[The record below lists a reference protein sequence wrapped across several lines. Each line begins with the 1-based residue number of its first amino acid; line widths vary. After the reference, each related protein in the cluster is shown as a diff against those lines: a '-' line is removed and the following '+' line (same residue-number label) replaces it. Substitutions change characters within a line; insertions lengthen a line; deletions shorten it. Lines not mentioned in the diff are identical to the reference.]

1 MKISTLL
8 FTVLLLFAF
17 QLAQSQKPEGEHSFK
32 ITGKTKVP
40 IYGRTEGE
48 MVVGYDSIIPDHLV
62 ITEFRKN
69 GFLKTSTQLLFKG
82 KKFNL
87 DHLDEHI
94 HKGELLVDGIQADYR
109 EDETIASELLYKE
122 EKLQKQTF
130 FYPNGKM
137 HMSYSGDEKTLN
149 GEYRMW
155 HLSGQLSFSG
165 SYINNLKNGEFQL
178 YDESGIPIRKGIY
191 RYGTLVSGEAVVQDL
206 IYENPDKQA
215 YYVGGDKAFNE
226 YLKLKS
232 ANFDLV
238 KVLGNDV
245 FRNASLKL
253 TINKTGSLSH
263 FEIRSI
269 ENPSDTQIIN
279 FVFADFPVFSPAT
292 VEDVH
297 VTSKLN
303 LNLIL
308 TKEGWQ
314 TKLKTEVAQELQSV
328 DSLDDAPYSFVE
340 QMPEFPGGE
349 KALLG
354 FLMHTVKYP
363 VEAMEKGFQGKVFV
377 SFIVEKDGSI
387 SHLKTQ
393 ISVHPL
399 LDAEAIRVVKAM
411 PRWIPGRQNGKAVR
425 VTYTVPINFVLQ

>member
-1 MKISTLL
+1 M
-8 FTVLLLFAF
+8 AF
-17 QLAQSQKPEGEHSFK
+17 K
-32 ITGKTKVP
+32 
-40 IYGRTEGE
+40 RT
-48 MVVGYDSIIPDHLV
+48 I
-62 ITEFRKN
+62 
-69 GFLKTSTQLLFKG
+69 
-82 KKFNL
+82 
-87 DHLDEHI
+87 
-94 HKGELLVDGIQADYR
+94 R

-165 SYINNLKNGEFQL
+165 SYTNNLKNGEFQL
-178 YDESGIPIRKGIY
+178 YDESGMPIRKGVY

-215 YYVGGDKAFNE
+215 YYVGGDQAFNE

-245 FRNASLKL
+245 FRNVSLKL

-263 FEIRSI
+263 FEIISI
-269 ENPSDTQIIN
+269 ENPSDAQIIN

-292 VEDVH
+292 DEHVP

-314 TKLKTEVAQELQSV
+314 TKLETEVAPIIESG
-328 DSLDDAPYSFVE
+328 DTLDNSAYQIVE
-340 QMPEFPGGE
+340 EMPEFPGGE
-349 KALLG
+349 KALRN
-354 FLMHTVKYP
+354 FIASNVRYP
-363 VEAMEKGFQGKVFV
+363 VEALQNGIQGKVFV
-377 SFIVEKDGSI
+377 NFDIDEKGNVINIKCVKGVSL
-387 SHLKTQ
+387 S
-393 ISVHPL
+393 
-399 LDAEAIRVVKAM
+399 LDAEAVRIIKLM
-411 PRWIPGRQNGKAVR
+411 PRWTPGRQKGKIVR
-425 VTYTVPINFVLQ
+425 VEIYRSYNFPDESSNVRANIF